1 MQLFKIPDSLKF
13 HPPFDNRMSF
23 TKEMQIKAKCFKKW
37 CVLLLGKKVTIA
49 INYNP
54 LELLSNYTQ
63 HHKKHISTA
72 ALTVVWVRGNNIWNQ
87 SQDDKTDLLFHL
99 NSTYEHVA
107 WNLWNIEIY

>member
-37 CVLLLGKKVTIA
+37 CVLLLGKKVTIT

-54 LELLSNYTQ
+54 LEILSNYTQ

-72 ALTVVWVRGNNIWNQ
+72 ALTVV
-87 SQDDKTDLLFHL
+87 
-99 NSTYEHVA
+99 YEWEGITSETKVKMTKQ
-107 WNLWNIEIY
+107 ICFFT